1 MENINPTALPP
12 GEAEIAARI
21 ARVQTIMGGRGIDV
35 YLCHDPANIF
45 YLTNF
50 ANYVHERPF
59 ILVIP
64 ATGVPVFLAP
74 KLEANH
80 VRVRAVGPLELVH
93 YFEFPASAGQGWSDR
108 LREIVGDAKCIGL
121 ESQCP
126 LSVSRV
132 LEAPFVVEDVVEQAR
147 EIKSAYEI
155 DRIAYCAA
163 LLSDGHAYLL
173 RQARPGQLPVLIHKE
188 VSGLLMQR
196 LLTDNPGSNILA
208 SRFNAATQPPALSDD
223 PHNFTDL
230 FSPLVVGGP
239 HVTVVQGMANGYG
252 AEVERTFF
260 IGEVPKNA
268 VRPFNDMLEARQL
281 AYELLR
287 PGAGMAE
294 IDRRVNGLLRSKG
307 YGDRLLHRTGHSFG
321 VTDHEGPFLA
331 EGCEREVQPGMV
343 FSVEP
348 GIYLPGIG
356 GFRFSDTVLVTAS
369 GNAKLTHA
377 PETLADLTLAA
388 G

>member
-1 MENINPTALPP
+1 MQNINPTVLPP
-12 GEAEIAARI
+12 GEDEIAARV
-21 ARVQTIMGGRGIDV
+21 ARVQRCIGDLGIDFH
-35 YLCHDPANIF
+35 LCHDPANIF

-50 ANYVHERPF
+50 SNYVHERPF
-59 ILVIP
+59 ILVVP
-64 ATGVPVFLAP
+64 ATGIPVFIAP

-93 YFEFPASAGQGWSDR
+93 YFEFPAPAGQGWSDR
-108 LREIVGDAKCIGL
+108 LREIVGGAKRIGL

-126 LSVSRV
+126 LAVSGV
-132 LEAPFVVEDVVEQAR
+132 LEAPFEVVDVVEQAR
-147 EIKSAYEI
+147 EIKSTYEI
-155 DRIAYCAA
+155 GRIAYCAG
-163 LLSDGHAYLL
+163 LLSEGHAQLL
-173 RQARPGQLPVLIHKE
+173 QQARPGQLPVLIHKE
-188 VSGLLMQR
+188 VSGMLMQR
-196 LLTDNPGSNILA
+196 LLMDNPNSNILC

-268 VRPFNDMLEARQL
+268 VRPFHDMLEARQL

-287 PGAGMAE
+287 PGASMAE
-294 IDRRVNGLLRSKG
+294 IDSRVNGLLRAKG
-307 YGDRLLHRTGHSFG
+307 YADHLLHRTGHSFG

-369 GNAKLTHA
+369 GNAKLTRA
-377 PETLADLTLAA
+377 PETLAELTLAPA
-388 G
+388 

>member
-1 MENINPTALPP
+1 MDDINPTALPP
-12 GEAEIAARI
+12 GEAEIAGRV
-21 ARVQTIMGGRGIDV
+21 ARVRRRMSELGIDC

-59 ILVIP
+59 ILVVP
-64 ATGVPVFLAP
+64 ASGLPVFLAP
-74 KLEANH
+74 KLEVNH
-80 VRVRAVGPLELVH
+80 VRARAVGPLELVH
-93 YFEFPASAGQGWSDR
+93 YFEFPAPAGHGWSDR
-108 LREIVGDAKCIGL
+108 LREILQGAKRIGL
-121 ESQCP
+121 ESRCP
-126 LSVSRV
+126 LSVSRLPDV
-132 LEAPFVVEDVVEQAR
+132 PIVVEDVVEQVR

-155 DRIAYCAA
+155 DRIAYCAN
-163 LLSDGHAYLL
+163 LLSEGHAHLL
-173 RQARPGQLPVLIHKE
+173 QQARPGQLPILLHKE
-188 VSGLLMQR
+188 VSGMLMQR
-196 LLTDNPGSNILA
+196 LLMDNPASNILN

-260 IGEVPKNA
+260 IGEVPKDA
-268 VRPFNDMLEARQL
+268 VQPFHDMLGARQL

-294 IDRRVNGLLRSKG
+294 IDSRVNGLLRSKG
-307 YGDRLLHRTGHSFG
+307 YGDHLLHRTGHSFG

-331 EGCEREVQPGMV
+331 EGYEREVQPGMV

-348 GIYLPGIG
+348 GIYLPGVG
-356 GFRFSDTVLVTAS
+356 GFRFSDTVLVTES
-369 GNAKLTHA
+369 GNVKLTRA
-377 PETLADLTLAA
+377 PETLAELTLASA
-388 G
+388 